1 MNFTILR
8 DWFMTSPTAGGA
20 GTTRR
25 LRGQLLAPMAKYTYQ
40 VTFNTDLLLNRISM
54 IKKFR
59 KNP

>member
-40 VTFNTDLLLNRISM
+40 VTFNTDLLSNRI
-54 IKKFR
+54 
-59 KNP
+59 